1 MEDIEKYIQD
11 YGTLLFYNSP
21 NSIIISRNKIAS
33 RVTDAY
39 WSQHIRD
46 VLKEKIEFKLSGTGE
61 EVYVNQVTNQNL
73 DKEKIDK
80 QQWMVDQFIMNATNS
95 SIPAAM
101 KAINEF
107 TVKATP
113 NGIILK
119 PSILKNNLVSVDD
132 KKHLKRVFDSKC
144 VTELIELI
152 QKIYLDSIEE
162 AQKLVE
168 GKSKKKVTILYREP
182 KNRVVSGVI
191 QDFFDI
197 FNNQSPSEKFWF
209 EQFVKSS
216 SPVDYPYLIKTFTEK
231 QDEIP
236 SGYYGK
242 TPAEEKTLFKF
253 VKSVCKAHLD
263 EKATWKTDNHSG
275 PYLEILR
282 EVISLIDPKLY
293 QLVNIDFNREQVNT
307 IKGLLSSSSKSKRV
321 DIHKVLRKTYNFD
334 IDKEIKNDDDYLNKK
349 TGDFNI
355 SNDYWKTVLVD
366 IIEQSPRIKDL
377 IKTEMLIYWRLSKHK
392 SNIFKIDESD

>member
-39 WSQHIRD
+39 WSTYIRD
-46 VLKEKIEFKLSGTGE
+46 VLKENIEFKLTGTGE
-61 EVYVNQVTNQNL
+61 EVYINQVTNQNL

-80 QQWMVDQFIMNATNS
+80 QQWMVDQFIMNGTNS

-107 TVKATP
+107 TVKVTL

-152 QKIYLDSIEE
+152 QKIYLDSTEE

-197 FNNQSPSEKFWF
+197 FNNQSPSERFWF
-209 EQFVKSS
+209 EQFIKSS
-216 SPVDYPYLIKTFTEK
+216 SPIDYPYLTKTFTHRENS
-231 QDEIP
+231 IP

-253 VKSVCKAHLD
+253 VKSVCKAHLN

-282 EVISLIDPKLY
+282 EVIDMIDPKLY
-293 QLVNIDFNREQVNT
+293 QLVNIDFNREQVDAKL
-307 IKGLLSSSSKSKRV
+307 KGKRV

-334 IDKEIKNDDDYLNKK
+334 IDKEIKNDDDYLNKR
-349 TGDFNI
+349 TGDFHN
-355 SNDYWKTVLVD
+355 SNDYWKKVLVD